1 MNAYKKIVLYSVT
14 ITTIILAIAIIP
26 SCVSLVS
33 VDGDE
38 EGVFIKKPWF
48 FGNEGVES
56 EALTEGSAWKV
67 FTTDFVTYKKIP
79 IKYTEVFDDVFCDD
93 NTPLDLSAHITLK
106 IADGKSPILH
116 KNYGPDWY
124 INNVKE
130 NFREIIRNFI
140 STYNMYTLVSDRE
153 VYDQVKKDIAE
164 KMQTYFNKLNKI
176 AEFPIQIVN
185 VVVDKAKPN
194 DMVLEELNKTAAM
207 AQQKITQQRQQEME
221 EQRILTE
228 QKRADAD
235 KAYML
240 RMNLS
245 PDAFIRLKYAEIELE
260 KVDMIRNKPN
270 INVDVMLGN
279 ATQMWDIKQK

>member
-1 MNAYKKIVLYSVT
+1 MKKF
-14 ITTIILAIAIIP
+14 ITMLMALVMAFTMFTACSLAT
-26 SCVSLVS
+26 

-38 EGVFIKKPWF
+38 EGVFIMKPMM
-48 FGNEGVES
+48 FGPEGVRDK
-56 EALTEGSAWKV
+56 ALTEGAEWKV

-79 IKYTEVFDDVFCDD
+79 VKYTETFDDVFCDD

-106 IADGKSPILH
+106 ITDGKSPVLH

-124 INNVKE
+124 QNNVKE
-130 NFREIIRNFI
+130 NFREIVRNFI

-153 VYDQVKKDIAE
+153 VYDQVKVDIAQ
-164 KMQTYFNKLNKI
+164 KMQAYFDKLNTV

-194 DMVLEELNKTAAM
+194 DMVMEELNKTAAM

-221 EQRILTE
+221 DERALTE
-228 QKRADAD
+228 TKRAKAD
-235 KAYML
+235 VAYMHA
-240 RMNLS
+240 MGLS
-245 PDAFIRLKYAEIELE
+245 SESFIKLKYAEIELE
-260 KVDMIRNKPN
+260 KVEMIKNRPN
-270 INVDVMLGN
+270 VNVDVMLGN